1 MTKQNVSPNEPE
13 LIDVLNLLRKDVMLG
28 LSSHHVGSIESFDAE
43 KQTARVTV
51 AYKKTFY
58 EPNPVTGVFDE
69 TYKEYPILIDCPV
82 IVLSGGKGS
91 LRFPITAGD
100 DCLMLFNDRDIDNW
114 FSGNYDAAP
123 KSLRL
128 HSLSDGFALV
138 GLHNTTKPLKLY
150 AVDKTELWHGEK
162 SRLSLSDALV
172 AYEFLKDDST
182 LIGFKADAAS
192 SMLNYGVTGFVGA
205 KDKKIVLKSDTL
217 NLKTELQELC
227 TQLNNLNTQLG
238 NMVAAIKL
246 ITVPYAS
253 PGGPAV
259 SGPPGNAA
267 SFDPINTAI
276 TTTITNAINDIKT
289 NIGTLIE

>member
-1 MTKQNVSPNEPE
+1 MTKTNVIPNDPE

-28 LSSHHVGSIESFDAE
+28 LSAHHVGTIESFDAE

-58 EPNPVTGVFDE
+58 EPNSVTGTYDE

-138 GLHNTTKPLKLY
+138 GLHNSTKPLKLY
-150 AVDKTELWHGEK
+150 AVDKTELWHGDK
-162 SRLSLSDALV
+162 SRLSLADALV
-172 AYEFLKDDST
+172 AYEFLNDDDT
-182 LIGFKADAAS
+182 PVGFKANATSA
-192 SMLNYGVTGFVGA
+192 MLNYGVTGFVGA

-217 NLKTELQELC
+217 NLKIILQNLCTELG
-227 TQLNNLNTQLG
+227 NLNSQLTTLV
-238 NMVAAIKL
+238 NATAA

-259 SGPPGNAA
+259 SGPPANAA
-267 SFDPINTAI
+267 AISAVASQISTINTAI
-276 TTTITNAINDIKT
+276 TQVKT
-289 NIGTLIE
+289 DIGTLIE